1 MSRLYTKEHE
11 WLDIDG
17 DIATVGITDY
27 AQEALGDIVYIDLPE
42 VGSEVE
48 VEGDVCVVESVK
60 AASDVYTP
68 LSGEI
73 TEINESL
80 SDEPELINN
89 DPEGAA
95 WMFKIKASN
104 ISEADE
110 YMSLEQYKEF
120 ISEL

>member
-104 ISEADE
+104 ISKADE

>member
-68 LSGEI
+68 LSGKI

-80 SDEPELINN
+80 SDEPEMINN

>member
-80 SDEPELINN
+80 NDEPELINN

>member
-60 AASDVYTP
+60 AASKKSTP
-68 LSGEI
+68 MNQS
-73 TEINESL
+73 
-80 SDEPELINN
+80 
-89 DPEGAA
+89 
-95 WMFKIKASN
+95 
-104 ISEADE
+104 
-110 YMSLEQYKEF
+110 
-120 ISEL
+120 

>member
-1 MSRLYTKEHE
+1 VSRLYTKEHE

>member
-17 DIATVGITDY
+17 DVATVGITDY

-48 VEGDVCVVESVK
+48 AEGDVCVVESVK